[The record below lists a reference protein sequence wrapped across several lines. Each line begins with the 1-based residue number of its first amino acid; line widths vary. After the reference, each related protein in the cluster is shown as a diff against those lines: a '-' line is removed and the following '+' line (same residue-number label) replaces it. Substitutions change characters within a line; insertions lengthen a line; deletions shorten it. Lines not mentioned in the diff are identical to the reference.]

1 VRDELVEITRR
12 YRIHV
17 SVLAALTTWG
27 AAGPSVAQGD
37 DGQLALGAGEREQ
50 LEPGRT
56 TLSNPAIRYSVP
68 EKPYVVLRRG
78 DVEAVVVDNRAV
90 DDEVVRGHHA
100 GYSGLAVLRHTRRQ
114 DSLFV
119 PAYGG
124 LNFEHIHDGTTQPR
138 AVLFEPRN
146 APVEMRRIDELTV
159 ELYQRPTPH
168 WGLESCLRYAMLPD
182 GPWSRTPRGRL
193 EDELPRPR
201 PSNS

>member
-17 SVLAALTTWG
+17 SVLAALTAWG

-90 DDEVVRGHHA
+90 DDEVVRGHRA